1 MPPSYGDSSGPAVDE
16 WFDGSEVRSTAGRL
30 RVGPG
35 CGPDGG
41 RAKGRIWVE
50 LGSAQ
55 LCRAKDEKGG
65 GGPRVTHP

>member
-1 MPPSYGDSSGPAVDE
+1 MDE
-16 WFDGSEVRSTAGRL
+16 WFDGSEVRSTVDGFVWDRDAGRMAGA
-30 RVGPG
+30 RKVGSG
-35 CGPDGG
+35 S
-41 RAKGRIWVE
+41 